1 MEHEREIRRLVLEPA
16 SKEMSVFAPT
26 VERHFFEGTLALAY
40 PAIVVTKNFDALFRQ
55 VTSPQD
61 PWYVGTMP
69 LGCEWTNQERASNWF
84 FDPVEN
90 SV

>member
-1 MEHEREIRRLVLEPA
+1 
-16 SKEMSVFAPT
+16 MSVFTPM
-26 VERHFFEGTLALAY
+26 VEGRFFEDTLALAY
-40 PAIVVTKNFDALFRQ
+40 PAIVKAKNFDAPFRQ
-55 VTSPQD
+55 VPRPED

-69 LGCEWTNQERASNWF
+69 LGCEWTNEEYASNWF